1 MVCVLYAYIW
11 VACMARPPGPSPTHQ
26 SPPQLATP
34 TSIYLLASWT
44 MAWPWPSIDRFVDVP
59 MLRSESTTYTESWY
73 LPRGPSFWL
82 FPPGPRLM
90 LPFACLHAC
99 TGCWAHWNRRA
110 DRAFFPLLTA
120 VAWRPLLCGRAARL
134 LHDACQDAGTTAT
147 TARLRRAIYIRHCCT
162 HVGCD
167 ASTTL
172 VVSWR
177 AYTRSEH
184 AYVRTATIHMH
195 MHACI

>member
-1 MVCVLYAYIW
+1 MWVLLVDGAVTNKTQWRGAKHAWCVY
-11 VACMARPPGPSPTHQ
+11 CMHIYGLHAWPVPPGPSPTHQ

-134 LHDACQDAGTTAT
+134 LHDAC
-147 TARLRRAIYIRHCCT
+147 
-162 HVGCD
+162 
-167 ASTTL
+167 
-172 VVSWR
+172 
-177 AYTRSEH
+177 
-184 AYVRTATIHMH
+184 
-195 MHACI
+195 